1 MADNAMRNTFLRF
14 ARTTAI
20 ICALVAPAPGFAQE
34 ITFKRYRLENGITV
48 ILHEDHRLPT
58 VAVNLWYAVGSKDES
73 PGRSGF
79 AHLFEHLMFMGTR
92 TVPEGSFDRILE
104 RNGGSNNAS
113 TAKDR
118 TNYFESGPSHLLE
131 MFLFLEADRL
141 KSLGQDITQEKLDLQ
156 RDVVRNERRQSYE
169 NRPYATA
176 YLRMWEELYPE
187 GHPYYHPVIGSHEDL
202 ESATLDDVRSFFQ
215 RYYVASNTSLV
226 VAGDFDS
233 TQAKKWIAEYF
244 GAIPAA
250 ERPTPITAKVVTL
263 PRSKTVRLTD
273 RVALKKTLLVYHS
286 PPFYAPGDAEL
297 DILSS
302 ILGDPKTGRLYRHL
316 VYDNQLAQ
324 EVSAFQWSSQLGSIF
339 VIDVTARPGVE
350 LAEIQAEVDVVVAN
364 LDKQQPSRR
373 ECERAQNGITTSFW
387 SELESVSGRADLLNR
402 YQFYFSDPGAL
413 KKDRQRY
420 EDVTPAA
427 VLEWAQK
434 VLSQERLIVE
444 IVPESTGGG
453 ER

>member
-1 MADNAMRNTFLRF
+1 MNNTFLRF
-14 ARTTAI
+14 ARAI
-20 ICALVAPAPGFAQE
+20 AILYALLAPLRSVAQE
-34 ITFKRYRLENGITV
+34 IAFHQYQLQNGITV

-73 PGRSGF
+73 AGRSGF
-79 AHLFEHLMFMGTR
+79 AHLFEHLMFMGTH
-92 TVPEGSFDRILE
+92 TVPEGSFDQIME

-141 KSLGQDITQEKLDLQ
+141 KSLGRDITQEKLDLQ
-156 RDVVRNERRQSYE
+156 RDVVRNERRQNYE

-187 GHPYYHPVIGSHEDL
+187 GHPYHHPVIGSHEDL
-202 ESATLDDVRSFFQ
+202 ESATLDDVRSFFE
-215 RYYVASNTSLV
+215 RYYVPSNTSLV

-233 TQAKKWIAEYF
+233 AQAKTWITRYF
-244 GAIPAA
+244 GSIPAA
-250 ERPTPITAKVVTL
+250 DRPTPITAELVTL
-263 PRSKTVRLTD
+263 PSSKTLRLTD
-273 RVALKKTLLVYHS
+273 RVTLKKTLLVYHS

-302 ILGDPKTGRLYRHL
+302 ILGDRKTGRLYRHL
-316 VYDNQLAQ
+316 VYEKQLAQ

-339 VIDVTARPGVE
+339 VIDATARPGVE
-350 LAEIQAEVDVVVAN
+350 LADIQREIDVVITN
-364 LDKQQPSRR
+364 LDKQPPTLRG
-373 ECERAQNGITTSFW
+373 CERARNGITTSFW

-402 YQFYFSDPGAL
+402 YQFYFGDPGAVT
-413 KKDRQRY
+413 KDRQRY
-420 EDVTPAA
+420 DDVTPTS
-427 VLEWAQK
+427 VLEWAK
-434 VLSQERLIVE
+434 KILSRERLVVE
-444 IVPESTGGG
+444 IVPEPSPTGG
-453 ER
+453 EEK